1 MRNNAHFYS
10 FKEEHRKIS
19 LWYEASSAVAFQNLE
34 QRKLNAVTTR
44 VRDLQRGLTGTRD
57 FVGTDY
63 MDDRSSFIAYLL
75 YYWPV
80 SLYETC
86 AILEELRLR
95 GHLPAIH
102 SVLDV
107 GSGSAPASFAAS
119 AFGAEYALLVDKSIY
134 ALETARTIAAR
145 AAQLY
150 PKSGMHLEIE
160 TECTRLED
168 LRLQSERRFDLI
180 VASHSMNEL
189 WNNTPNQN
197 KFRTDFILNLM
208 SHLSDHGLII
218 IIEPSA
224 HITSIPLLAL
234 RDSVIQHHIVC
245 VGPCPHQ
252 NRCPM
257 RDFENRPC
265 FSVWDW
271 KIPHCISEL
280 AAGAG
285 LDRTSLKASWIALQ
299 KAPQLGD
306 AIPIQISHPP
316 STVRGRVV
324 SEPMRN
330 KADRIRSIICSSEG
344 DLISLSAPF
353 KDEAAQRQGFFDLER
368 GDVIEAENL
377 DRRSDRHFG
386 MISES
391 RLRVVMKAPRV

>member
-1 MRNNAHFYS
+1 
-10 FKEEHRKIS
+10 
-19 LWYEASSAVAFQNLE
+19 
-34 QRKLNAVTTR
+34 
-44 VRDLQRGLTGTRD
+44 
-57 FVGTDY
+57 

-86 AILEELRLR
+86 AILEELQLR
-95 GHLPAIH
+95 GRLPAIH

-107 GSGSAPASFAAS
+107 GSGSAPASFAAE
-119 AFGAEYALLVDKSIY
+119 AFGAGYALLVDKSMR
-134 ALETARTIAAR
+134 ALETARTIALQ

-150 PKSGMHLEIE
+150 PKSGLQLEID

-168 LRLQSERRFDLI
+168 LRLQRDRKFDLI
-180 VASHSMNEL
+180 IASHSLNEL
-189 WNNTPNQN
+189 WNNVPNRDT
-197 KFRTDFILNLM
+197 FRTDFVLNLM
-208 SHLSDHGLII
+208 PHLSDHGLII

-234 RDSVIQHHIVC
+234 RDAVVGHGIAC
-245 VGPCPHQ
+245 AGPCPHQ

-265 FSVWDW
+265 FPVWDW
-271 KIPHCISEL
+271 KIPHRVAEL

-299 KAPQLGD
+299 NTPQLGN
-306 AIPIQISHPP
+306 AIPIQNSQPS
-316 STVRGRVV
+316 STVCGRVV

-330 KADRIRSIICSSEG
+330 KADRIRSIICSSDG
-344 DLISLSAPF
+344 DLISLSAPS

-377 DRRSDRHFG
+377 ETRGNRHFG

-391 RLRVVMKAPRV
+391 RLRVAMKTPRV